1 MNAHARSKL
10 EEAVLAPLAA
20 LLVALVAGDLLML
33 AYGQSPSSVWR
44 MLLEGTWG
52 NAYGF
57 GQVLY
62 KTTTLACTGLA
73 VAVPM
78 RAGLFNIGAE
88 GQLAAG
94 GFVLEVGEHLLDQ
107 HAQRRGLPPHFLPA
121 DAGQVEQVIHEHAH
135 LRRAGANILQV
146 TLRSLR

>member
-1 MNAHARSKL
+1 
-10 EEAVLAPLAA
+10 
-20 LLVALVAGDLLML
+20 ML
-33 AYGQSPSSVWR
+33 AYGQPPNVVWR

-62 KTTTLACTGLA
+62 KATTLACTGLA
-73 VAVPM
+73 VAVAM

-94 GFVLEVGEHLLDQ
+94 GFGAAIVGLL
-107 HAQRRGLPPHFLPA
+107 LPSGTPWIVAIPLCVPA
-121 DAGQVEQVIHEHAH
+121 ACVAGGTV
-135 LRRAGANILQV
+135 GAV
-146 TLRSLR
+146 P